1 MDKNDKDYR
10 FEIKEKASNG
20 DIDERFPNDNGDM
33 LIVNCPIQDE
43 DLLIHD
49 EQKKSTD
56 HDERKPRKSNS
67 KEVKRRKKSPSIEPP
82 VSITVKL
89 NSDQFDL
96 RQLIKKRRTE
106 ESSSSNQRVVQ
117 ILPKDNQIVVHKK
130 IHDRLSSSRSEKTHK
145 H

>member
-1 MDKNDKDYR
+1 
-10 FEIKEKASNG
+10 
-20 DIDERFPNDNGDM
+20 M

-43 DLLIHD
+43 DLLVQD
-49 EQKKSTD
+49 ERKQSSD
-56 HDERKPRKSNS
+56 HDERKPRKSNY
-67 KEVKRRKKSPSIEPP
+67 KEMKRREKSPSIERP

-106 ESSSSNQRVVQ
+106 ESSSSNHRVVQ
-117 ILPKDNQIVVHKK
+117 ILPKDNQIIVHKTV
-130 IHDRLSSSRSEKTHK
+130 HDRLSSGRTGKEKNHK

>member
-1 MDKNDKDYR
+1 
-10 FEIKEKASNG
+10 
-20 DIDERFPNDNGDM
+20 M

-43 DLLIHD
+43 DLLVQ
-49 EQKKSTD
+49 EERKKTFD
-56 HDERKPRKSNS
+56 RDERKTRKSNS
-67 KEVKRRKKSPSIEPP
+67 KEVKRREKSPSIERP

-106 ESSSSNQRVVQ
+106 ESTSSNHRVVQ
-117 ILPKDNQIVVHKK
+117 ILPKDNQTIVHKTV
-130 IHDRLSSSRSEKTHK
+130 HDRLSSGRTGKNHK